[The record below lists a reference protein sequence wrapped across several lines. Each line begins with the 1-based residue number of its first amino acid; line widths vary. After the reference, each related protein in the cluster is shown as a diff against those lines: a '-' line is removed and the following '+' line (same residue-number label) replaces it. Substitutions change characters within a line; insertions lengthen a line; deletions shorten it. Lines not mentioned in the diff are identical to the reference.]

1 MSSTSSQKAFR
12 TLLLMLGKHK
22 LDLFVGLVLSILGS
36 IVQLTQPLVVNK
48 MLQQIGST
56 SITPKVALLVVLL
69 FIGAIAGGLKTY
81 VLTRTAE
88 RSVYVTRQQLIA
100 RLLRLP
106 ISSFNTLRT
115 GDLVSRLGSDT
126 TLIRAAFTGG
136 LVDSMASIF
145 AVVGAVV
152 FMAVLDP
159 ILLLVVI
166 VVLSV
171 TVGIVIVASA
181 RIQLFTKRLQTA
193 VGDLGADMER
203 SLVAVRT
210 LRALNAENEVERE
223 LVGQADRAWRQGNKV
238 ARFEGMLDP
247 LVFVALQL
255 CFLFVLGVG
264 GVRVAAGNMQ
274 LGELLAF
281 IMYLFTLAMPI
292 GLLFGAITTIR
303 SAMGAVERVNEVLA
317 LDVEVNSGPDISPAS
332 ELEFRNVC
340 FAYDQ
345 EEPTPTVKSLTF
357 TIQPGSKVAIV
368 GPSGSGKS
376 TTLALIQRF
385 YDPNDGQILLGGQN
399 ISEYSRTS
407 LRRIVGFL
415 EQEASILAGTVR
427 ENLKLGAREATDV
440 QCWEVLRKV
449 GLEEK
454 FQHIKGLDTK
464 LGERGISLSGGQ
476 RQRLALARTLLLD
489 TPILLMDEP
498 TSAVDSYNEK
508 LILSTISEQCHGR
521 TIVMVAHRLSTV
533 IDADQILVMN
543 QGSIVSSGTHSE
555 LMDNCPLY
563 RDLAKRQSLA

>member
-1 MSSTSSQKAFR
+1 MLTEQDPANCNILAPMSSTSSREAFR
-12 TLLLMLGKHK
+12 TLVVMLGNHK

-36 IVQLTQPLVVNK
+36 IVQLAQPLVVNK

-223 LVGQADRAWRQGNKV
+223 LVGQADRA
-238 ARFEGMLDP
+238 L
-247 LVFVALQL
+247 
-255 CFLFVLGVG
+255 
-264 GVRVAAGNMQ
+264 
-274 LGELLAF
+274 
-281 IMYLFTLAMPI
+281 
-292 GLLFGAITTIR
+292 
-303 SAMGAVERVNEVLA
+303 
-317 LDVEVNSGPDISPAS
+317 
-332 ELEFRNVC
+332 
-340 FAYDQ
+340 
-345 EEPTPTVKSLTF
+345 SL
-357 TIQPGSKVAIV
+357 I
-368 GPSGSGKS
+368 
-376 TTLALIQRF
+376 
-385 YDPNDGQILLGGQN
+385 
-399 ISEYSRTS
+399 
-407 LRRIVGFL
+407 
-415 EQEASILAGTVR
+415 
-427 ENLKLGAREATDV
+427 
-440 QCWEVLRKV
+440 
-449 GLEEK
+449 
-454 FQHIKGLDTK
+454 HI
-464 LGERGISLSGGQ
+464 
-476 RQRLALARTLLLD
+476 
-489 TPILLMDEP
+489 
-498 TSAVDSYNEK
+498 
-508 LILSTISEQCHGR
+508 
-521 TIVMVAHRLSTV
+521 
-533 IDADQILVMN
+533 
-543 QGSIVSSGTHSE
+543 
-555 LMDNCPLY
+555 
-563 RDLAKRQSLA
+563 

>member
-1 MSSTSSQKAFR
+1 M
-12 TLLLMLGKHK
+12 
-22 LDLFVGLVLSILGS
+22 
-36 IVQLTQPLVVNK
+36 
-48 MLQQIGST
+48 
-56 SITPKVALLVVLL
+56 
-69 FIGAIAGGLKTY
+69 
-81 VLTRTAE
+81 
-88 RSVYVTRQQLIA
+88 
-100 RLLRLP
+100 
-106 ISSFNTLRT
+106 
-115 GDLVSRLGSDT
+115 
-126 TLIRAAFTGG
+126 
-136 LVDSMASIF
+136 
-145 AVVGAVV
+145 
-152 FMAVLDP
+152 
-159 ILLLVVI
+159 
-166 VVLSV
+166 
-171 TVGIVIVASA
+171 
-181 RIQLFTKRLQTA
+181 
-193 VGDLGADMER
+193 
-203 SLVAVRT
+203 
-210 LRALNAENEVERE
+210 
-223 LVGQADRAWRQGNKV
+223 
-238 ARFEGMLDP
+238 
-247 LVFVALQL
+247 
-255 CFLFVLGVG
+255 
-264 GVRVAAGNMQ
+264 AAGNMQ

-368 GPSGSGKS
+368 PSGSGKS

-464 LGERGISLSGGQ
+464 LGSEALVCLEGNVSG
-476 RQRLALARTLLLD
+476 
-489 TPILLMDEP
+489 
-498 TSAVDSYNEK
+498 
-508 LILSTISEQCHGR
+508 
-521 TIVMVAHRLSTV
+521 
-533 IDADQILVMN
+533 
-543 QGSIVSSGTHSE
+543 
-555 LMDNCPLY
+555 
-563 RDLAKRQSLA
+563 